1 MSIWEVVLFDVTKK
15 EIAHAETGFTK
26 FAARLKKLCK
36 VANSRQPLSRNSL
49 AEASLL
55 VLGGPREMFTHD
67 EVEALKEYLG
77 AGGSLLVCLSEGGE
91 TKLNTNINY
100 FLEEFGI
107 SVNSD
112 SVIRS
117 VYSGKYFHPKE
128 CLVASGIINRELTR
142 AASGKPKQKRANG
155 VLLHTMVTKYL
166 RDEEDLLEAKSDHT
180 ALSFIYPYGA
190 SLNVQKPAIPILT
203 TGPISVP
210 THMPI
215 AAIYTPKTRRGR
227 LCVLGSVKIFEDAY
241 IDKEQNSK
249 LFDILIDWLFNGDVE
264 LDLGFDDDAELG
276 EFRVLPDVSFMAEQ
290 LKSCLQQSDEIPL
303 NFRNMFDTD
312 LFKLDTNLV
321 TEAVDLYATMG
332 LKHEQLNLITPNF
345 ETPLPSLQPAVFP
358 PNLKEPIPPAL
369 ELFDLDEQFAS
380 EKIRLAQL
388 ANKYNDDELVYFIRE
403 CGDIL
408 GVTQQLEKL
417 RFGYGDES
425 DAKTILH
432 KVLVDIVNFKKHTQ

>member
-1 MSIWEVVLFDVTKK
+1 MESLVLFDVTKK
-15 EIAHAETGFTK
+15 ELCHAEAGFTK
-26 FAARLKKLCK
+26 LTARLKQISR
-36 VANSRQPLSRNSL
+36 VANSRQPLSQATL

-67 EVEALKEYLG
+67 EVEALKDYLN
-77 AGGSLLVCLSEGGE
+77 AGGSMLVCLSEGGE

-100 FLEEFGI
+100 FLEEYGI

-128 CLVASGIINRELTR
+128 CLVSSGVTNRELTR
-142 AASGKPKQKRANG
+142 AASGKPKQTKG
-155 VLLHTMVTKYL
+155 KGILQTMVTKYL
-166 RDEEDLLEAKSDHT
+166 RDEEDILEAKSDHT
-180 ALSFIYPYGA
+180 ALSFIYPFGA
-190 SLNVQKPAIPILT
+190 SLNVQKPAMPILT
-203 TGPISVP
+203 SGPISVP
-210 THMPI
+210 NHIPV

-227 LCVLGSVKIFEDAY
+227 LLVLGSVKIFDDAY

-249 LFDILIDWLFNGDVE
+249 LFELLLGWLLADEVE
-264 LDLGFDDDAELG
+264 LDQGFDDDAELG

-290 LKSCLQQSDEIPL
+290 LKSCLQQSDDIPM
-303 NFRNMFDTD
+303 NFRSMFDSE
-312 LFKLDTNLV
+312 LFKFDTNLV
-321 TEAVDLYATMG
+321 PEAIQLYEPMG
-332 LKHEQLNLITPNF
+332 LKHEPLNLITPNF
-345 ETPLPSLQPAVFP
+345 ETPLPALQPAVFP
-358 PNLKEPIPPAL
+358 PNLKEPTPPPL

-380 EKIRLAQL
+380 ERIRLAQL

-432 KVLVDIVNFKKHTQ
+432 KVLTDIVNFKKHTQ